1 MLYCLLTTLLFKY
14 YEELQSLRTERLITQ
29 APMQFKYYEELQSLR
44 THLLAI
50 GGNLQFKYY
59 EELQSLRTF
68 LLFFLN
74 LNGSNI
80 TKNYNP

>member
-44 THLLAI
+44 TVTKI
-50 GGNLQFKYY
+50 
-59 EELQSLRTF
+59 
-68 LLFFLN
+68 
-74 LNGSNI
+74 I
-80 TKNYNP
+80 T